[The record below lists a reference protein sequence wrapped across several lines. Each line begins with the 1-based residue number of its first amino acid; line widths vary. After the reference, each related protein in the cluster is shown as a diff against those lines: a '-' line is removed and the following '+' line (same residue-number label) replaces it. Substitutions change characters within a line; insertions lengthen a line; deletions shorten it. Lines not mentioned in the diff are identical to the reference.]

1 MKLNELIDFVA
12 PFALAKDEKKEEKV
26 ISSKTRTSMNQQT
39 DISGYKALSSVSD
52 LEDEFLGEHW
62 ASLVYVAKRDQI
74 THLSVVE
81 EIA

>member
-52 LEDEFLGEHW
+52 LED
-62 ASLVYVAKRDQI
+62 
-74 THLSVVE
+74 
-81 EIA
+81 